1 MQSNHYPLYQLLTSP
16 HQRSISVIPYGKILL
31 EGIESFESGI
41 RDHLK
46 QTPATPNL
54 EVDHT
59 FQLPQTV
66 TVEPGQ
72 LKIRELVEQI
82 IRDSKKKIAKAEMKK
97 EDNDL
102 LNMSNLGMSLL
113 TISDHNT
120 SHDLIITDTDNIL
133 DDFDQPA
140 TLTNKGRRPAKLI
153 SSIQS
158 EKLQPSHLMNFNKNK
173 KPASQVSTSSNQE
186 HLLDLTKRKVSDEQL
201 KLRPS
206 YNSNNFKV
214 TEPYAEPT
222 AESEYYYNSFRT
234 ISGVGVPQKKELRH
248 SGSSMKEESRRQ
260 FDLISSKIARGT
272 IVLENG
278 RKTELAAG
286 NREATNKL
294 ISSTIPTSGSGSADR
309 NKGTETPLSIYYN
322 RDKSPKLTP
331 LRQSHTAKENYQ
343 LDNPTL
349 SQNADPPLNGSA
361 SKRISRSNA
370 TSNSPGK
377 ESKSVGRSQASVTGL
392 KADSILTPG
401 ARELLKTKPTHKT
414 IPSKFHQEVFK
425 LMDLKEKEYNFSDS
439 QMSDVGTHFLG
450 KYLKES
456 KAIETL
462 KLDNCKITD
471 DGLSI
476 LLYSLFKVSLNRLYL
491 SDNQI
496 TRLGLEKLQ
505 EFVSHKKGLQYV
517 NIKGNPIDKA
527 CTSAFIKYFNDKG
540 IILFV

>member
-1 MQSNHYPLYQLLTSP
+1 MT
-16 HQRSISVIPYGKILL
+16 YGKILL
-31 EGIESFESGI
+31 EGIEGFETGI
-41 RDHLK
+41 REHLK
-46 QTPATPNL
+46 QTPTTPNL

-66 TVEPGQ
+66 RVEPAQ

-82 IRDSKKKIAKAEMKK
+82 MRDSKKKIAKAEMKK

-140 TLTNKGRRPAKLI
+140 SLSTKGKMPAKLTG
-153 SSIQS
+153 S
-158 EKLQPSHLMNFNKNK
+158 LQPSQLMNFNKNK
-173 KPASQVSTSSNQE
+173 KPASQISTSSNHEQ
-186 HLLDLTKRKVSDEQL
+186 LLDLTKRKVSDEQL
-201 KLRPS
+201 KMRPS
-206 YNSNNFKV
+206 YNSNSYKA
-214 TEPYAEPT
+214 TEAYAEPT
-222 AESEYYYNSFRT
+222 AESEYYHNSFRT
-234 ISGVGVPQKKELRH
+234 ISGAGIPQKRDMRQ
-248 SGSSMKEESRRQ
+248 SGSGAKEEVRRHY
-260 FDLISSKIARGT
+260 DMINAKITRGT
-272 IVLENG
+272 IALENS
-278 RKTELAAG
+278 RRAELFAG
-286 NREATNKL
+286 SREITNKL
-294 ISSTIPTSGSGSADR
+294 ISSAMPTSGSGSADR
-309 NKGTETPLSIYYN
+309 NKGNETPIGIYLSK
-322 RDKSPKLTP
+322 DKTPKLTP

-343 LDNPTL
+343 LDVGTASHNP
-349 SQNADPPLNGSA
+349 DPPQHGSA
-361 SKRISRSNA
+361 LKRISRSNA

-377 ESKSVGRSQASVTGL
+377 ESKSVGRSQASSTGL
-392 KADSILTPG
+392 KADSILTAG

-439 QMSDVGTHFLG
+439 LMSDVGTHFLG

-456 KAIETL
+456 KAIDTL

-476 LLYSLFKVSLNRLYL
+476 LLYSLSKVSLSRLYL

-496 TRLGLEKLQ
+496 TRVGLEKLQ
-505 EFVSHKKGLQYV
+505 EFVSLKRGLSYV